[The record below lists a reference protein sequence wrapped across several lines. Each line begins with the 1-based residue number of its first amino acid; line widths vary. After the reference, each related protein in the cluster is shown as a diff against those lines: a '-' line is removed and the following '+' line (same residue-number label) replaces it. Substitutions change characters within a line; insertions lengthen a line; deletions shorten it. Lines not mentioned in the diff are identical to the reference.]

1 MGSKRSKAAGV
12 SGKLRQQ
19 LAHLRAS
26 EKSGG
31 SLKDYAGRH
40 GLSIQSLYQAR
51 KVARQ
56 QGLLPPHRSGPSRA
70 RATRKELAPARFAEA
85 SIMVPPRSGSK
96 PAWRIRLASGDVL
109 ESDSALQ
116 PEELVHLIRALRGD
130 S

>member
-19 LAHLRAS
+19 LAHIRAS

-40 GLSIQSLYQAR
+40 GLSIQSLYQAK

-56 QGLLPPHRSGPSRA
+56 QGLLSPHRSGPSRA
-70 RATRKELAPARFAEA
+70 PVPKEELAPARFTEA
-85 SIMVPPRSGSK
+85 LIVPPRSGSG

-109 ESDSALQ
+109 ESDSALP
-116 PEELVHLIRALRGD
+116 PEELVHVIRALRGD